1 MKITRRSRPRSI
13 TTFAIFELMG
23 SLGCLVLLPFTALG
37 SRDFIALLLGALLG
51 FVVVYGLW
59 TVQFWAYWAT
69 VTYECSEVLYELY
82 LLTRPEYRSVIHM
95 FGPIF
100 GILMS
105 ALALGYL
112 FLDRSIKPV
121 FNRTAIL

>member
-1 MKITRRSRPRSI
+1 MKLTTSSRPRSI
-13 TTFAIFELMG
+13 ATFAIFELMG
-23 SLGCLVLLPFTALG
+23 SLGCLVLLPFTVPG
-37 SRDFIALLLGALLG
+37 SRDFIALLIGALLG

-59 TVQFWAYWAT
+59 TVKYWAYWAT
-69 VTYECSEVLYELY
+69 VAYECSEVLYEAF
-82 LLTRPEYRSVIHM
+82 LLSQPEYRSLIHM

-121 FNRTAIL
+121 FNRTAIS